1 MAPIGLIAR
10 KVGMTRIFES
20 DGTVHP
26 ITVLEVGPCTV
37 LRVKT
42 GKGKDGYDALQ
53 LGFEPCKEKAL
64 NKPELGL
71 FQKAGIAP
79 HRHVQEVRVPNEVVT
94 RYEAGQQ
101 ITCDVFSPGEFIDVV
116 ATSKGKGFAGVMK
129 RHGHHGAKEHGHG
142 THEYFRHGG
151 SIGAGTYPGRVMKG
165 RKMAGRM
172 GNNRL
177 TIQNLRII
185 DKVGDRNLLLVR
197 GAVPGPNGGI
207 LMVRKAIKVYGQEA
221 AQA

>member
-1 MAPIGLIAR
+1 MAPIGLMAR

-37 LRVKT
+37 LSVKT
-42 GKGKDGYDALQ
+42 TDGKDGYDALQ

-71 FQKAGIAP
+71 FKKLGVTP
-79 HRHVQEVRVPNEVVT
+79 FRHVQEVRVSAEVAGQF
-94 RYEAGQQ
+94 EAGQEV
-101 ITCDVFSPGEFIDVV
+101 TFAEYNPGEFIDVV
-116 ATSKGKGFAGVMK
+116 ANSKGRGYAGVVK
-129 RHGHHGAKEHGHG
+129 RHGHKGSKEHGHG

-151 SIGAGTYPGRVMKG
+151 SLGPGSWPGRVQKN

-172 GNNRL
+172 GNTRF

-185 DKVGDRNLLLVR
+185 DKVEPKNLLLVR
-197 GAVPGPNGGI
+197 GAIPGPNGG
-207 LMVRKAIKVYGQEA
+207 LVMVRKAVKVYGKDA